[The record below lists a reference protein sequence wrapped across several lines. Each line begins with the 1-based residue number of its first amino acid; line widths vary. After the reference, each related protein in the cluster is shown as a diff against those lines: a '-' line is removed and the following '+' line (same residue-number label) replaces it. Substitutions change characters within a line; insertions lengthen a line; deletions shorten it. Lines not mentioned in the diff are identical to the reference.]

1 MSLSA
6 ILVPLNGG
14 AAGRIAL
21 GAAFTLGRAYNAL
34 VEVFHVELDPASS
47 LPPMSDAAAGIA
59 IGEIL
64 SGLRESAE
72 ERKAEARAQY
82 EAACKEADVNEI
94 PSAEAHK
101 AGRFAVC
108 WRSVVGRED
117 DAVARRARCF
127 DITVLP
133 QPDPGLASTDS
144 VALEAALM
152 DSARPI
158 LVVPPAGMATA
169 PSTAMIAWSNTREA
183 SVALAAALPIL
194 VSTKSVIAYTVG
206 EQDDADF
213 ADAMAYLRHHGIDVQ
228 AQRLLPDYRPIG
240 EQLLDQCRSEGAE
253 ILIMGGYSHSRL
265 RETVFG
271 GVTRSILETA
281 DIPVL
286 MAH

>member
-1 MSLSA
+1 MTLSA

-14 AAGRIAL
+14 ASGRVAL
-21 GAAFTLGRAYNAL
+21 DAAFTLGRAFDAL
-34 VEVFHVELDPASS
+34 VEAFHVELDPASS

-64 SGLRESAE
+64 SGLKESAE
-72 ERKAEARAQY
+72 ERKAAARGQFD
-82 EAACKEADVNEI
+82 AACIDAGLSDI
-94 PSAEAHK
+94 PSADAHQ
-101 AGRFAVC
+101 AGGFEVC
-108 WRSVVGRED
+108 WRSIVGRED
-117 DAVARRARCF
+117 DEVARRARCF

-158 LVVPPAGMATA
+158 LVVPNAGMAAAPNTA
-169 PSTAMIAWSNTREA
+169 VIAWSNTREA

-194 VSTKSVIAYTVG
+194 KSAQVVHAYTIG
-206 EQDDADF
+206 EDDDSAF
-213 ADAMAYLRHHGIDVQ
+213 ADSMTYLRHHGVNVE

-240 EQLLDQCRSEGAE
+240 EQILDQCRSDGAG